1 MEFSQE
7 HRIYT
12 LEQLQRQIKIW
23 KLKDDIITFTNGCFD
38 ILHRGHAEYLN
49 KAARLGDRL
58 IVALNSDVSVR
69 GLKGDNRPLQAEA
82 DRAYVLASLHAVDA
96 VVMFDDSTPEA
107 LIREIAPDILVKGGD
122 YTEDAIVGADLVKS
136 RGGKVEI
143 IPLVA
148 GYSTSA
154 IAEKIRSQS

>member
-58 IVALNSDVSVR
+58 IVALNSDASVR

-82 DRAYVLASLHAVDA
+82 ARAYVLASLHAVDA

-122 YTEDAIVGADLVKS
+122 YTEDTIVGADLVKS
-136 RGGKVEI
+136 RGGRVEI

-154 IAEKIRSQS
+154 IADKIRSQS

>member
-58 IVALNSDVSVR
+58 IVALNSDASVR

-122 YTEDAIVGADLVKS
+122 YTEDTIVGADLVKS

>member
-1 MEFSQE
+1 MEFSQA

-49 KAARLGDRL
+49 KAAQLGDRL
-58 IVALNSDVSVR
+58 IVGLNSDASVK
-69 GLKGDNRPLQAEA
+69 GLKGNSRPLQTET

-96 VVMFDDSTPEA
+96 VIVFDESTPEE
-107 LIREIAPDILVKGGD
+107 LIRAIAPDILVKGGD
-122 YTEDAIVGADLVKS
+122 YTENTIVGADLIKS
-136 RGGKVEI
+136 RGGRVEI

>member
-58 IVALNSDVSVR
+58 IVALNSDASVR

-122 YTEDAIVGADLVKS
+122 YTEDTIVGADLVKS

-143 IPLVA
+143 IPLVV